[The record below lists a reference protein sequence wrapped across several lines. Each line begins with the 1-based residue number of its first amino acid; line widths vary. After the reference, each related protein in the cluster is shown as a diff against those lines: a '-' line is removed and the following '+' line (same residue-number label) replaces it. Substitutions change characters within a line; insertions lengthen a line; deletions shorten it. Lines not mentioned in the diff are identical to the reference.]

1 MACKIC
7 NAPLSTFG
15 TARILD
21 KMKCNTSNAT
31 SAGSCRQDPHWLEEA
46 YATAITGSD
55 LGLISRNLAVA
66 RISESVIT
74 IMFDPKARFVDYGG
88 GLGFYVRLMRD
99 RGFDFYYWDRYAQ
112 PMFARGFEVGG
123 GTGSTYELLTA
134 FEVFEHLVEP
144 ISDAR
149 RC

>member
-1 MACKIC
+1 MQPVRVRADRG
-7 NAPLSTFG
+7 ST
-15 TARILD
+15 L
-21 KMKCNTSNAT
+21 
-31 SAGSCRQDPHWLEEA
+31 AGRSD
-46 YATAITGSD
+46 ATAITGSD

-112 PMFARGFEVGG
+112 PMFARGFE
-123 GTGSTYELLTA
+123 STEAQAVPTSYLR
-134 FEVFEHLVEP
+134 P
-144 ISDAR
+144 S
-149 RC
+149 RCSSTW